1 MFKKR
6 FLQII
11 SIVSVLVLVVSCSTS
26 SISSTTAPKVG
37 KGFFAN
43 SEINRLVDENYKLVV
58 ENGWAE
64 LRIPQSVHGI
74 TKDAFSPNALDA
86 AEKLIAAGYEAY
98 LVGGS
103 IRDLIMGTPSMD
115 FDITTTASNEVI
127 KELFDEVTFHSIPL
141 GHSFAFVHY
150 PDEIVDVATC
160 VNIPAGLHGL
170 KGVPDFDPEPLYSN
184 NFVYDSFQRDLTM
197 NAIYYDVKTGDLVDY
212 HGGIHDIREGV
223 IKTMVEPE
231 IAMDVNSIIAVRSM
245 RFKARYNMEYSP
257 EMDEVMH
264 RKASVYSVMAGA
276 SSNAANMPKFF
287 NAGYALR
294 CYYVL
299 RDYDAFGAIYSPVA
313 DMLNTDAYQ
322 NYITSAFKWM
332 DDWYASGN
340 KLSSTL
346 SMAVILWPAVI
357 NNDAEEVLEQQ
368 NKTIE
373 ISDEA
378 MDDYLDLFEIE
389 RKMTQ
394 RLPYEEA
401 VKLALQNEFED
412 AYQLLIIRTL
422 TERGLEAAA
431 RFWTSIREIVA
442 NGGYNRAA

>member
-6 FLQII
+6 FLQLF
-11 SIVSVLVLVVSCSTS
+11 SVVLVLVLVVSCST
-26 SISSTTAPKVG
+26 TART
-37 KGFFAN
+37 GFFAN
-43 SEINRLVDENYKLVV
+43 NEINRLVDENYKQVV

-74 TKDAFSPNALDA
+74 TKDSFSPNALDA
-86 AEKLIAAGYEAY
+86 ADKLIAAGYEAY
-98 LVGGS
+98 LIGGS

-115 FDITTTASNEVI
+115 FDITTTAPNEKI
-127 KELFDEVTFHSIPL
+127 EEIFDDVTFHSIPL

-150 PDEIVDVATC
+150 PDEIIDVATC
-160 VNIPAGLHGL
+160 VNIPAGLYGL

-184 NFVYDSFQRDLTM
+184 NFVYDSFQRDITI

-212 HGGIHDIREGV
+212 HGGIHDIREGI
-223 IKTMVEPE
+223 IKTMTDPE
-231 IAMDVNSIIAVRSM
+231 VAMDVNSIIAVRSM
-245 RFKARYNMEYSP
+245 RFKARYNMEYSA

-264 RKASVYSVMAGA
+264 RKAGVYSVQAGA
-276 SSNAANMPKFF
+276 GSNSANMPKFF

-299 RDYDAFGAIYSPVA
+299 KDYDAFDAIYSPVA
-313 DMLNTDAYQ
+313 DLFNTAEYQ
-322 NYITSAFKWM
+322 SYITAAFKWI

-340 KLSSTL
+340 KVSDSLTL
-346 SMAVILWPAVI
+346 AVILWPAV
-357 NNDAEEVLEQQ
+357 NNKDAKEVLKQQ

-373 ISDEA
+373 INDET

-389 RKMTQ
+389 KIMTQ
-394 RLPYEEA
+394 RLSYEEA
-401 VKLALQNEFED
+401 IKLALQNEFED
-412 AYQLLIIRTL
+412 AYQLLIIRNL
-422 TERGLEAAA
+422 TERGLEEAV

>member
-6 FLQII
+6 FPQLL
-11 SIVSVLVLVVSCSTS
+11 SVVLVLILVVSCST
-26 SISSTTAPKVG
+26 TART
-37 KGFFAN
+37 GFFAN
-43 SEINRLVDENYKLVV
+43 SEINRLVDENYEQVV

-74 TKDAFSPNALDA
+74 TRDAFSPNALDA
-86 AEKLIAAGYEAY
+86 ADKLIAAGYEAY
-98 LVGGS
+98 FIGGS

-115 FDITTTASNEVI
+115 FDITTTASNEQI
-127 KELFDEVTFHSIPL
+127 KEIFDDVTFHSIPL

-150 PDEIVDVATC
+150 PDEIIDVATC
-160 VNIPAGLHGL
+160 VNIPAGLYGL

-223 IKTMVEPE
+223 IRTMVEPE

-245 RFKARYNMEYSP
+245 RFKARYNMEYSA

-264 RKASVYSVMAGA
+264 RKAAVYSVKAGA
-276 SSNAANMPKFF
+276 GSNSANMPKFF

-294 CYYVL
+294 CYNVL
-299 RDYDAFGAIYSPVA
+299 MDYNAFGAIYSPVA
-313 DMLNTDAYQ
+313 DILNTDEYQ
-322 NYITSAFKWM
+322 SYITAAFKWM

-340 KLSSTL
+340 KISNSLPL
-346 SMAVILWPAVI
+346 AVILWPAL
-357 NNDAEEVLEQQ
+357 NGKDAEAVLKQQ

-373 ISDEA
+373 IDDES
-378 MDDYLDLFEIE
+378 MDDYLDLFAIE
-389 RKMTQ
+389 KKMSQ
-394 RLPYEEA
+394 RLSYEDA
-401 VKLALQNEFED
+401 MKLALQNEFED
-412 AYQLLIIRTL
+412 AYQLLIIRSL
-422 TERGLEAAA
+422 TERGLEEAA

>member
-6 FLQII
+6 FLQIF
-11 SIVSVLVLVVSCSTS
+11 SIVSVLVLVVSCST
-26 SISSTTAPKVG
+26 TTATTTAIKTG
-37 KGFFAN
+37 TGFFAN
-43 SEINRLVDENYKLVV
+43 SEINRLVDENYKEVV

-160 VNIPAGLHGL
+160 VNIPAGLYGL

-245 RFKARYNMEYSP
+245 RFKARYNMDYSA

-264 RKASVYSVMAGA
+264 RKAAEYSVMAGA

-294 CYYVL
+294 CYKVL
-299 RDYDAFGAIYSPVA
+299 TDYNAFEAIYSPVA
-313 DMLNTDAYQ
+313 DILNTQEYQ
-322 NYITSAFKWM
+322 NYITAAFKWM

-346 SMAVILWPAVI
+346 SLAVILWPAVI

-401 VKLALQNEFED
+401 IKLALQNEFED

-422 TERGLEAAA
+422 SERGLEAAA

-442 NGGYNRAA
+442 NGGYTRAA